1 MVGLL
6 ISGIPDLIKYGIIPV
21 SQIMRLKFRVG
32 GFSRSYGYVVYAG
45 GGSLGK
51 VSAVREAT
59 VPLARASSLLSGD
72 LISKHIIACC
82 SHFSTGK
89 GSSLPSLR
97 MSFKGSLSPP
107 HSTPPGEQQECG

>member
-72 LISKHIIACC
+72 LISKHIIAAALI
-82 SHFSTGK
+82 FLQGK
-89 GSSLPSLR
+89 EALCPVSG
-97 MSFKGSLSPP
+97 
-107 HSTPPGEQQECG
+107 